1 MLTNMHFP
9 GSAAARRLFVIG
21 SFVEAHCWLVARSP
35 GADESQHASAYVR
48 ESAGKGLAVA
58 LGAHRLG
65 AAVDL
70 LVAAGVDA
78 AGDAL
83 LALLRREGLGT
94 DHVHRLGP
102 HSGQGCGLIDAQG
115 DSTVS
120 VFAGANALLTE
131 HELRLADA
139 ALRQA
144 TVLYAQ
150 LEAPMP
156 LVRSALARARRA
168 GAVTVLNPSPWPTH
182 ADAQAD
188 WAALLTM
195 AQVLVVNRGEARS
208 ALAALD
214 GPDRDGALDALPDA
228 CLQAIWRQWP
238 AGQWLVI
245 TLGAQGCVAYGADGA
260 VLRVP
265 GHAVTAQ
272 QPIGAGDAFS
282 AGLCAALM
290 EGRPMADVL
299 RTANACGALAA
310 GRDGIVEALPRR
322 DEVMAL
328 LG

>member
-1 MLTNMHFP
+1 MLAVMLLP
-9 GSAAARRLFVIG
+9 ESASARRLFVVG

-102 HSGQGCGLIDAQG
+102 HSGQGCGLVDAQG
-115 DSTVS
+115 GSTVS
-120 VFAGANALLTE
+120 VFAGANALLSE
-131 HELRLADA
+131 HELRLADPALQQA
-139 ALRQA
+139 AL
-144 TVLYAQ
+144 VYAQ

-156 LVRSALARARRA
+156 VVRSALARARRV

-182 ADAQAD
+182 ADWRAD

-195 AQVLVVNRGEARS
+195 AQVLVVNRAEARS
-208 ALAALD
+208 ALAALE
-214 GPDRDGALDALPDA
+214 GLGRDGAPDALPDA
-228 CLQAIWRQWP
+228 SLQAIWRQWP
-238 AGQWLVI
+238 NGRWLII
-245 TLGAQGCVAYGADGA
+245 TLGEQGCVAYGSDGA
-260 VLRVP
+260 ALRVP
-265 GHAVTAQ
+265 GRAVTAQ
-272 QPIGAGDAFS
+272 QPIGVGDAFS

-290 EGRPMADVL
+290 EGLPMADAL
-299 RTANACGALAA
+299 RTATVCGALAA
-310 GRDGIVEALPRR
+310 GRDGILEALPRR
-322 DEVMAL
+322 DEVLSL
-328 LG
+328 LR